1 MKAAAFALLA
11 GAALASPCA
20 VAADFTFDVPVVI
33 ENVPSATTAAISCVV
48 SIVPPDGPSAAF
60 ADSNVV
66 GRGETSVAITG
77 GAYRGTVT
85 VEVNATGVN
94 LPSAARSYIC
104 SMGLLGR
111 SLTGVRYRASSG
123 NARDAYSRA
132 TGLTVDRLVMIASG
146 RLP

>member
-48 SIVPPDGPSAAF
+48 SIAPPDGTSAF
-60 ADSNVV
+60 AGSNVV

-104 SMGLLGR
+104 SMGLLGQ

>member
-1 MKAAAFALLA
+1 MNAAAFALLA
-11 GAALASPCA
+11 GATLASPCA

-48 SIVPPDGPSAAF
+48 SIVPPDGPSALAG
-60 ADSNVV
+60 ANVV
-66 GRGETSVAITG
+66 GRGETNVAITG

-85 VEVNATGVN
+85 VEVNATGLN
-94 LPSAARSYIC
+94 LPSAARSYTC

-111 SLTGVRYRASSG
+111 SLTGVLYRASSG

-132 TGLTVDRLVMIASG
+132 TGLTVDRLVMIARG
-146 RLP
+146 PLP